1 MQQTRLAGWE
11 ETSDIILFATDFVD
25 KPEILSDIFQRD
37 FQFSPMNAHIMRRA
51 TLHMLDLSGKEVK
64 NSAMMPIAI
73 APTDDLDKNYSFMM
87 SKGKYQKVSIRKNS
101 IKFPTGERF
110 YGLQD
115 SLPSFPLLQKEL
127 NDFFLFMTEPN
138 LRSQEIPIRAA
149 TANVYLRH
157 SHLFLGWLMRSQK
170 LSQNIPH
177 SEINLHLIFPNN
189 ELECATVIFDFL
201 KWLKVHRKISSA
213 YEANILRGLI
223 KLSKFRYAR
232 DSVADVTYGGKSYD
246 DIPVVRELRKLHR
259 EAYKLA
265 VKSPRVS
272 DEALK
277 WLGWKEYLSVV
288 RFLREDLD
296 RMLQDARDKVYDE
309 KLKRRV
315 AVKYQTYLLLAF
327 FANIPDRQRTFREL
341 VIGKNFYRSEE
352 IPCNY
357 FVKHGPD
364 DYKTGKT
371 YGNRPPLV
379 LSADLTEAIDDFIK
393 NWRPAL
399 SPKSDHLFLQHRS
412 GNPMTENSVYHI
424 VSTTCFS
431 LTGKKTNPHLLR
443 DMVVTYVRETDASER
458 ELEALALYMGHSIQ
472 MQRTSYDRRTI
483 SQKVAPAINLLQS
496 ISKGNEFAE
505 ER

>member
-11 ETSDIILFATDFVD
+11 ETNDVLLFATDFVD
-25 KPEILSDIFQRD
+25 KPEILSDILQRD
-37 FQFSPMNAHIMRRA
+37 FKFSPMNAHIMRRA
-51 TLHMLDLSGKEVK
+51 TLHLLSLSGKDVK
-64 NSAMMPIAI
+64 ASVMIPIAI
-73 APTDDLDKNYSFMM
+73 APTNDSEKNFSFT
-87 SKGKYQKVSIRKNS
+87 KGKQKFQKLSIRKSN
-101 IKFPTGERF
+101 IKFPSGERF
-110 YGLQD
+110 YGLHD
-115 SLPSFPLLQKEL
+115 SLSTMPLLQKDL
-127 NDFFLFMTEPN
+127 DDFFLFMTEPN

-157 SHLFLGWLMRSQK
+157 SHLFLGWLLRSQK
-170 LSQNIPH
+170 LPQDIPH
-177 SEINLHLIFPNN
+177 SEINLIRIFPNN
-189 ELECATVIFDFL
+189 EVECATIVFDFL
-201 KWLKVHRKISSA
+201 KWLKVHRKISPA
-213 YEANILRGLI
+213 YEANVLRGLI
-223 KLSKFRYAR
+223 KLTKFRYAK
-232 DSVADVTYGGKSYD
+232 DSVADVSYGGKTYD

-272 DEALK
+272 DESLK
-277 WLGWKEYLSVV
+277 WLCWKEYLGVV
-288 RFLREDLD
+288 QCLREDLE
-296 RMLQDARDKVYDE
+296 RMLQDAHDKVDDE

-341 VIGKNFYRSEE
+341 VINRNFFRSEE
-352 IPCNY
+352 IPCSY

-393 NWRPAL
+393 NWRQAL

-412 GNPMTENSVYHI
+412 GNPMTENSIYQI

-431 LTGKKTNPHLLR
+431 LTGKRTNPHLLR

-496 ISKGNEFAE
+496 IGKGNLLAE
-505 ER
+505 E